1 MSTMRLPELLSPA
14 GNLQKM
20 KAALHF
26 GADAVYCAGKQFGM
40 RAAGENFS
48 MADLKEGIGYAHR
61 LKKQVYVT
69 VNVMPREDQL
79 RDLEEYLESLASLSP
94 DGVIVADLGVFD
106 LCRKRMPMIPIQKN
120 KRNGGK
126 S

>member
-61 LKKQVYVT
+61 LKKQVYVINIRK
-69 VNVMPREDQL
+69 V
-79 RDLEEYLESLASLSP
+79 
-94 DGVIVADLGVFD
+94 VIEIVDSGSN
-106 LCRKRMPMIPIQKN
+106 M
-120 KRNGGK
+120 
-126 S
+126 